1 MQYGMHGQQHST
13 LWRAQ
18 QVEPFLEWHIWPSV
32 KSGRRSL
39 EVCWVLCVRT
49 LTHLIGFADKI
60 SSEGTTGRTLNV
72 GANTLG
78 GSSNLTVANCLSAC
92 QTAGYNLA
100 GAEYS
105 GE

>member
-1 MQYGMHGQQHST
+1 M
-13 LWRAQ
+13 
-18 QVEPFLEWHIWPSV
+18 
-32 KSGRRSL
+32 
-39 EVCWVLCVRT
+39 LCVRN
-49 LTHLIGFADKI
+49 LAHLSISADKI
-60 SSEGTTGRTLNV
+60 SSEGTTGRTLTV

-78 GSSNLTVANCLSAC
+78 GSSNLTIANCLSAC